1 MLFIKLYSV
10 EGLPDDFIKSLEK
23 TEEDKYKITLKY
35 PHYFPVM
42 KKCCIS
48 ETRRKMEFAFNSR
61 CKEVCHIL
69 TVLCG
74 NDRVETWR

>member
-1 MLFIKLYSV
+1 MTLVKIIKFCFV

-23 TEEDKYKITLKY
+23 TEEEKYRITLKY
-35 PHYFPVM
+35 PHYYPVM

-69 TVLCG
+69 TVLIG
-74 NDRVETWR
+74 